1 LQNLI
6 IIILRQIN
14 RDAERESRRAY
25 REREKGEEDG
35 GVGLRMEAENTK

>member
-1 LQNLI
+1 MQ
-6 IIILRQIN
+6 R
-14 RDAERESRRAY
+14 ERERGMKGLQRE